1 MRLRKLSVN
10 FQYAPVRK
18 IIEHNK
24 ISAVRECIH
33 TPIKII
39 LYVTNNKNRNFPN
52 RTQQN
57 NEARIT
63 WYHGGVITSFIKHE
77 I

>member
-52 RTQQN
+52 RTQ
-57 NEARIT
+57 
-63 WYHGGVITSFIKHE
+63 
-77 I
+77 